1 MTRPS
6 RRRKAAKRSAFAVAI
21 AILIA
26 ALLVAPQF
34 LYTDASSGAPAS
46 NLASVTETL
55 HDAGADDAGVAPPQ
69 PSGPSRAVVARAQRF
84 LDSPLATDRGHYID
98 PSEMPGSELWSA
110 QLFDTSDADL
120 FNGVGGLFARCD
132 SCVDESIVDQ
142 LNDVPALQ
150 LAEYFPLGPF
160 AGGFGGSSRG
170 SASSGSAG
178 GGGGFGGSS
187 DGRGPDAKANS
198 AQPSASSPGGN
209 GNNNGGNGNDNGGND
224 NGGNGNNNGGN
235 GNNNSNDE
243 IHSSGGG
250 SGDDGQG
257 GPSSNDFP
265 EGPVSVPEP
274 ATLLLMGFGLSG
286 LMASR
291 RLAHKAR

>member
-6 RRRKAAKRSAFAVAI
+6 RRRKAAKRNAFAVAI
-21 AILIA
+21 ALLIA

-34 LYTDASSGAPAS
+34 LHTDASSGAPAS
-46 NLASVTETL
+46 DLASVTEAP
-55 HDAGADDAGVAPPQ
+55 HDAGADDAAVALPQ

-84 LDSPLATDRGHYID
+84 LDSPLATDRGPYVD
-98 PSEMPGSELWSA
+98 PSDMPGSELWSA
-110 QLFDTSDADL
+110 QLFGNTDVDL
-120 FNGVGGLFARCD
+120 FSGVGDLFARCD

-142 LNDVPALQ
+142 LNDVPELQ
-150 LAEYFPLGPF
+150 LAEYFPLGPL
-160 AGGFGGSSRG
+160 AGGFGGGSRG
-170 SASSGSAG
+170 SATSGSAG

-209 GNNNGGNGNDNGGND
+209 GNNNGGNGNNNGGNGNS
-224 NGGNGNNNGGN
+224 NGGNGNNDQNNGTN
-235 GNNNSNDE
+235 PHDDE
-243 IHSSGGG
+243 IFSS
-250 SGDDGQG
+250 SEG

-274 ATLLLMGFGLSG
+274 ATLLLMGFGFSG

-291 RLAHKAR
+291 RLTHKAR